1 MDVEP
6 FISTSSTNKA
16 NRWDAINEK
25 VNEMDI
31 DMKAMKAEM
40 GGAFM
45 LVFGVAALA
54 GDSVAWA
61 IALAVTWMAFTGAH
75 LLPVVTWCNIMTG
88 DLGDVE
94 GNWMANGLRLVWQV
108 VGALLA
114 IILMTEMGEVGP
126 DWAYSE
132 DMWIA
137 GVGDDIW
144 GLLAMVAAG
153 AVFWQIHTRCDTA
166 WVSAFA
172 LLALGGAMGGLGM
185 ADAMASSLLD
195 GGSTTVTVLADWV
208 VKSAVVGLGALVGC
222 QVDGLLGEEE

>member
-1 MDVEP
+1 
-6 FISTSSTNKA
+6 
-16 NRWDAINEK
+16 
-25 VNEMDI
+25 
-31 DMKAMKAEM
+31 MKAMKAEM

-54 GDSVAWA
+54 GDNVAWA

-75 LLPVVTWCNIMTG
+75 LLPVVTWCHIMTG
-88 DLGDVE
+88 DLGDAE

-114 IILMTEMGEVGP
+114 IVLMTEMGDVGP
-126 DWAYSE
+126 DWAYND
-132 DMWIA
+132 DMWIS
-137 GVGDDIW
+137 GVEGVW
-144 GLLAMVAAG
+144 GPLTMLAAG

-172 LLALGGAMGGLGM
+172 ILALGGAMGGIGA

-208 VKSAVVGLGALVGC
+208 LMSAVVGAGALLGNT
-222 QVDGLLGEEE
+222 VDGLIGEEE

>member
-1 MDVEP
+1 
-6 FISTSSTNKA
+6 
-16 NRWDAINEK
+16 
-25 VNEMDI
+25 
-31 DMKAMKAEM
+31 MKAMKAEM

-54 GDSVAWA
+54 ADGGVAWA

-75 LLPVVTWCNIMTG
+75 LLPVVTWCHIMTG
-88 DLGDVE
+88 DLGDAE

-114 IILMTEMGEVGP
+114 IVLMTEMGDVGP
-126 DWAYSE
+126 DWAYND
-132 DMWIA
+132 DMWIS
-137 GVGDDIW
+137 GVEGVW
-144 GLLAMVAAG
+144 GPLTMLAAG

-172 LLALGGAMGGLGM
+172 ILALGGAMGGIG
-185 ADAMASSLLD
+185 AAEAMASSLLD

-208 VKSAVVGLGALVGC
+208 MVSAVVGAGALLGNT
-222 QVDGLLGEEE
+222 VDGLIGEEE

>member
-1 MDVEP
+1 
-6 FISTSSTNKA
+6 
-16 NRWDAINEK
+16 
-25 VNEMDI
+25 MDI

-54 GDSVAWA
+54 GDNVAWA

-75 LLPVVTWCNIMTG
+75 LLPVVTWCHIMTG
-88 DLGDVE
+88 DLGDAE

-114 IILMTEMGEVGP
+114 IVLMTEAGDIGP

-137 GVGDDIW
+137 GVGDDVW
-144 GLLAMVAAG
+144 GLLGMLAAG

-172 LLALGGAMGGLGM
+172 ILALGGAMGGIG
-185 ADAMASSLLD
+185 AAESMASSLLD

-208 VKSAVVGLGALVGC
+208 LMSAVVGAGALLGNT
-222 QVDGLLGEEE
+222 VDGLIGEEE

>member
-1 MDVEP
+1 
-6 FISTSSTNKA
+6 
-16 NRWDAINEK
+16 
-25 VNEMDI
+25 MDI

-54 GDSVAWA
+54 GDNVAWA

-75 LLPVVTWCNIMTG
+75 LLPVVTWCHIMTG
-88 DLGDVE
+88 DLGDAE

-114 IILMTEMGEVGP
+114 VVLMTEMGDIGP

-172 LLALGGAMGGLGM
+172 ILALGGAMGLQLGQ
-185 ADAMASSLLD
+185 ADQMASSLLD

-208 VKSAVVGLGALVGC
+208 LMSAVVGAGALLGNT
-222 QVDGLLGEEE
+222 VDGLIGEEE

>member
-195 GGSTTVTVLADWV
+195 GGSTTVTVAADWV
-208 VKSAVVGLGALVGC
+208 LMSAVVGVGALVGNT
-222 QVDGLLGEEE
+222 VDGLIGEEE

>member
-1 MDVEP
+1 
-6 FISTSSTNKA
+6 
-16 NRWDAINEK
+16 
-25 VNEMDI
+25 MDI

-54 GDSVAWA
+54 GDNVAWA

-75 LLPVVTWCNIMTG
+75 LLPVVTWCHIMTG
-88 DLGDVE
+88 DLGDAE

-114 IILMTEMGEVGP
+114 IVLMTEMGDVGP
-126 DWAYSE
+126 DWAYND
-132 DMWIA
+132 DMWIS
-137 GVGDDIW
+137 GVEGVW
-144 GLLAMVAAG
+144 GPLTMLAAG

-172 LLALGGAMGGLGM
+172 ILALGGAMGLQLGQ
-185 ADAMASSLLD
+185 ADQMASSLLD

-208 VKSAVVGLGALVGC
+208 LMSAVVGAGALLGNT
-222 QVDGLLGEEE
+222 VDGLIGEEE